1 MIFTIVKW
9 DNDFHKWEQA
19 GGEYDNLSKAME
31 MADLFE
37 RITGDKHRAAE
48 IYG

>member
-9 DNDFHKWEQA
+9 NSDFHKWEQA

-37 RITGDKHRAAE
+37 RITGEKHRAAE